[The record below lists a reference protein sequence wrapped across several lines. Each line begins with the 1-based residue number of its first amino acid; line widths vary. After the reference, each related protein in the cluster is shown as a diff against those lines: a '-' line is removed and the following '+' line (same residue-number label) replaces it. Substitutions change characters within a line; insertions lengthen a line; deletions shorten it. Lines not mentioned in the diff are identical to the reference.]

1 MSKLSL
7 LFTLFFL
14 SFSLYSQ
21 KDSLQLGDRYAEDQI
36 YASISYAQFYDQPSS
51 ISKSGFSFSLSSGFI
66 KDFILNKKGNL
77 AFAFGLGYG
86 FDSFNHEL
94 KVSQINNSIVFSSD
108 NSITDNAFT
117 SHNLEIP
124 LEIRWRTSTA
134 KKYDFWRIYTG
145 IKFLYN
151 ISNQFKYTDTN
162 AVPFVFKNIENY
174 RKIQYGLTLS
184 AGYDEFNINVFYG
197 LTPIFENASING
209 EQINTKI
216 LKFGLIFYIL

>member
-1 MSKLSL
+1 MSKLYL

-21 KDSLQLGDRYAEDQI
+21 KDSLQLGDKYAEDQI
-36 YASISYAQFYDQPSS
+36 YASISYAQFYEQPTP
-51 ISKSGFSFSLSSGFI
+51 ISKSGFSFSLSTGFI
-66 KDFILNKKGNL
+66 KDFILNKNGDFSIAL
-77 AFAFGLGYG
+77 GFGYG
-86 FDSFNHEL
+86 FDSFNHKLRVEEL
-94 KVSQINNSIVFSSD
+94 NNVIVFS
-108 NSITDNAFT
+108 NANTITDNAFKA
-117 SHNLEIP
+117 HNLELP
-124 LEIRWRTSTA
+124 LEFRWRTSTA
-134 KKYDFWRIYTG
+134 KKFNFWRIYTG

-162 AVPFVFKNIENY
+162 AIPFVFKNIENY
-174 RKIQYGLTLS
+174 RKIQYGLTFS

-197 LTPIFENASING
+197 LTPIFENATING